1 MAVINSTDLMYN
13 TFLSCRMRGATPL
26 RYSTPSAGAQL
37 MSLRSVLERVQ
48 QTRELDVTVEEAWLA
63 QVFGESG
70 RFVRGGSLHP
80 TDLTE
85 LGPQNERLFDL
96 VEVAATDLTKL
107 CGQGAW
113 NAVGNLGY
121 ALHNVPQFLRQP
133 GGFGRGSFKFSF
145 RIAAFN
151 WKQLSGDLQ
160 RALCGL
166 MKVDVEEA
174 TRLSQLDGFAIDNS
188 PEQPRRFSE
197 LKVASD
203 WTF

>member
-13 TFLSCRMRGATPL
+13 TFLCCRIR
-26 RYSTPSAGAQL
+26 SPSAGAQL
-37 MSLRSVLERVQ
+37 MSLRSVLERVR

-63 QVFGESG
+63 QVFGEAG
-70 RFVRGGSLHP
+70 RFVRGYGSLHP

-85 LGPQNERLFDL
+85 LGSQNERFFDL
-96 VEVAATDLTKL
+96 IEVAATDLTKL

-133 GGFGRGSFKFSF
+133 GGFNRGYFKFSF